1 MAKTKEP
8 PLADWHVRLGDA
20 SFTESLTIR
29 ATSATVIDGAVYLRD
44 IRGGILF
51 TAPLNVVRYVRR
63 AEPGGDLSG
72 EHVPAAPQ
80 TRGGYRGG
88 SPASE
93 VAPPSRVPSGTLAA
107 SPEPAK
113 PIEPIALEPKQARP
127 SRRTAK

>member
-51 TAPLNVVRYVRR
+51 TAPLTVVRYIRR

-72 EHVPAAPQ
+72 EHVPASA
-80 TRGGYRGG
+80 
-88 SPASE
+88 
-93 VAPPSRVPSGTLAA
+93 
-107 SPEPAK
+107 EPAK
-113 PIEPIALEPKQARP
+113 TIEPIPLEPKTART
-127 SRRTAK
+127 SRRPAK